1 MTRTPESHPYRL
13 PRVPRLSLLSS
24 AALLAMGTLSAPAQA
39 AEARDAT
46 APSAAGAAAS
56 TAPPAVTPTPRSM
69 KPAGR
74 DIRVPANVRLVLGG
88 DVDASSID
96 VIRHALT
103 AAGARHIDTGATG
116 RAAPAPHPRGA
127 KLTVVAGSVKDP
139 AVADALH
146 GAGGTIP
153 GTLVAEGYSL
163 ASRGDTIVLA
173 GNDGDGVYYAAQTL
187 RQLVTGKHSVAAVSI
202 TDHPAMPLRGSIEG
216 FYGAPWSH
224 TDRLDQLA
232 FYGDIKAN
240 TYIYTPKDDA
250 YLREEWREPY
260 PADKLADLRELI
272 EQATAHHV
280 DFTYALSPGLSV
292 CYSDIG
298 DVEAL
303 KEKLGSLY
311 EQGARAF
318 YVALDDISYTK
329 WNCPADQEKYGAPG
343 RGSAGQAQADLLNA
357 VQHDFI
363 DGHPDA
369 APLQFVPTEYSD
381 TADSAY
387 KSVLRE
393 RLDPKVVV
401 QWTGTD
407 VVPPSISVAD
417 AEAASTVWGRKV
429 FLWDNYPVNDYGQTA
444 GRLLMAPYDKREA
457 GLHKALSGIVLN
469 PMNQAAPS
477 KVALFGGTS
486 FAWNDEDYDPVRT
499 WRAAAAYLADGD
511 SATTRALL
519 AFFDTEH
526 LAPTFGDTDWQPQ
539 APGLAARLA
548 DFTTAWKSGS
558 RIRRHAALRE
568 LGAYADVLSGAAEQI
583 RAGVRDP
590 AFLAQTKPWLD
601 ALDLWGGSLNA
612 TLDGLRARSD
622 SGSGQ
627 AAFAEAANLAKRA
640 AAVTTIPGT
649 TRPQGKIKVADG
661 VLDTFI
667 EQAPTM

>member
-1 MTRTPESHPYRL
+1 MIRMSASHPYCL
-13 PRVPRLSLLSS
+13 PRVPRLPLLGA
-24 AALLAMGTLSAPAQA
+24 AALLALGTLSAPAWA
-39 AEARDAT
+39 AGRPAT
-46 APSAAGAAAS
+46 TPAHTVSAA
-56 TAPPAVTPTPRSM
+56 TPVVTPTPQHM
-69 KPAGR
+69 KSAGR
-74 DIRVPANVRLVLGG
+74 DLRVPDRVRLVLGD
-88 DVDASSID
+88 DVDAASID
-96 VIRHALT
+96 VIKKALT
-103 AAGARHIDTGATG
+103 SAGARHIDTAAAATAASPAG
-116 RAAPAPHPRGA
+116 RA
-127 KLTVVAGSVKDP
+127 KLTVVAGSVKDRV
-139 AVADALH
+139 VAAALR
-146 GAGGTIP
+146 ATGGTVP

-163 ASRGDTIVLA
+163 ASRGDSIVLA

-187 RQLVTGKHSVAAVSI
+187 RQLVTGKRTVAAVSI

-240 TYIYTPKDDA
+240 TYVYTPKDDA
-250 YLREEWREPY
+250 YLRDEWREPY

-272 EQATAHHV
+272 DQATAHHV

-292 CYSDIG
+292 CYSDSA
-298 DVEAL
+298 DVSAL
-303 KEKLGSLY
+303 KTKLGTLY
-311 EQGARAF
+311 DQGARSF

-329 WNCPADQEKYGAPG
+329 WNCEADQEKYGAPG

-363 DGHPDA
+363 DTRPDA

-393 RLDPKVVV
+393 QLDPKVVV

-417 AEAASTVWGRKV
+417 AEAASAVWGRKV
-429 FLWDNYPVNDYGQTA
+429 FLWDNYPVNDYGQTT

-469 PMNQAAPS
+469 PMNQAAAS
-477 KVALFGGTS
+477 KVALFGGAS
-486 FAWNDEDYDPVRT
+486 FAWNDEDYDPART
-499 WRAAAAYLADGD
+499 WRAAAGYLAGGD
-511 SATTRALL
+511 PATTRALL
-519 AFFDTEH
+519 AFFDTQH

-539 APGLAARLA
+539 APELAARLA
-548 DFTTAWKSGS
+548 DFTEAWNSGS
-558 RIRRHAALRE
+558 RARRQAALRE
-568 LGAYADVLSGAAEQI
+568 LGAYADVLAGAPEQI
-583 RAGVRDP
+583 RAGVGDP

-601 ALDLWGGSLNA
+601 ALDAWGGSLDA
-612 TLDGLRARSD
+612 TLDGLRARLH
-622 SGSGQ
+622 SGSGD
-627 AAFAEAANLAKRA
+627 ADFAEAAELAKQA
-640 AAVTTIPGT
+640 AAYTTIPGT
-649 TRPQGKIKVADG
+649 TRPQGTIKVADG

-667 EQAPTM
+667 ERAPTL